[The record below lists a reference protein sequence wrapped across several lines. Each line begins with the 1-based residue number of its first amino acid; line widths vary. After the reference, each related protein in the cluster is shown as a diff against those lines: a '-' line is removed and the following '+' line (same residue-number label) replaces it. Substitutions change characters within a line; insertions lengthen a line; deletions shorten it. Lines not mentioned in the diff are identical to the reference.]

1 MNNELIEE
9 LITDYLKPEFRGR
22 LIDRGLSRSMIW
34 ENGILPKN
42 SSDFSDELTYDL
54 LSYGYSLLSL
64 AIKGINNGINENL
77 RNQAFEKAATA
88 LMTVIYNGA
97 TNYSKYSFHTLMCA
111 SAYHLAHYS
120 AKSYS
125 LLNKVEEYLSENILE
140 KSLRLLLI
148 RDFNG
153 LLENIPV
160 WKFSLK
166 ADLDNLINNDEHNE
180 IIEEASV
187 HLTYLNSVLVDRYL
201 EVIYEYLDLLKVG
214 NNSRLESIN
223 KILNENISISL
234 KYNFI
239 EDWWI
244 YRITLYILNDLWERT
259 YHNILPIEKNNPEW
273 SSYRAKFIEH
283 LMHKGNAEIDLWPSQ
298 IEGAKKAVNDL
309 ENLVISLPTS
319 AGKTRIAEICI
330 LRALSKQKKVIFITP
345 LRALSIQTEITL
357 MNTFRD
363 LGNSVSSLYGG
374 LSLYNHQR
382 QQFSDSDILI
392 GTPEKL
398 DFLIKHDPELLNDVG
413 LIVID
418 EGHMI
423 GPTEREIKF
432 EVLIQCLLNREDSDL
447 RRIVCLSAILPSG
460 KELDNFV
467 GWISYD
473 RQGQAII
480 SSWRPT
486 DLRFGIIY
494 PNNSDT
500 GFRLDYVIGS
510 QKPFI
515 PNFINKITINNRS
528 RYPNSQQELCLSIA
542 EKFVHDSHSVLIYC
556 PMQKSVN
563 ALAKK
568 LIQMNKSR
576 RLNFKDLNIDSEYFH
591 NAVRVA
597 DELFGSNHYIVE
609 CLKLGIVVHHGK
621 LPKEY
626 RTALELLLKN
636 CKIGLII
643 SSPTLAQGLNLQ
655 VNVVLFQSIYR
666 MRDPIPQSEFKNVIG
681 RAGRSFVDL
690 QGIVLYANYDN
701 SSYKAQIWE
710 KLTKGEEQLSLVS
723 GLKDIVLNLLI
734 TLIRTLAENDV
745 AKIYEYIV
753 NSSFKF
759 DFSLDTSK
767 NQLNEEELKKWSE
780 RLNLLDYSI
789 INLVGD
795 KDFDILELAEQIDT
809 ALHKSLFYKQIQ
821 EYSDDEQLLFKKIV
835 QKRAEHL
842 WNKTTESTRKQ
853 LYLSGVSFDTIENHD
868 SIIEEIFE
876 IIKNIESMLKVSN
889 IDKDQII
896 LSINELAYKLF
907 SINEFSPNDL
917 PAKSTE
923 ILTNW
928 LTGKKYLINDDIDKI
943 VSFIENDVSYKLVW
957 ALEFLK
963 SRHSIF
969 AKTEIE
975 VETFDYISQSLEYG
989 LIDKCAMTLMQLGI
1003 GSRLQAQELNH
1014 HLNFIDPKHVIK
1026 WLAELNLDDIQ
1037 NQFSKELINSL
1048 RKLLT
1053 KINPFDKMKI
1063 TTIRTEEPVI
1073 WLIDDPESYMFS
1085 NLKLI
1090 NMNLETF
1097 ILSNKAEAIGKLK
1110 EFIDLRSMKI
1120 LHIYINE
1127 DSTVD
1132 IKYEYFE

>member
-1 MNNELIEE
+1 MNKELIEE
-9 LITDYLKPEFRGR
+9 LITNHLKPEFRGR

-34 ENGILPKN
+34 ENGILPEN

-64 AIKGINNGINENL
+64 AIKSIDNDVNETL
-77 RNQAFEKAATA
+77 KNQAFEKAATA
-88 LMTVIYNGA
+88 LMTVIYNGS
-97 TNYSKYSFHTLMCA
+97 TSYSKYSFHTLMCA
-111 SAYHLAHYS
+111 GAYHLAHFS

-125 LLNKVEEYLSENILE
+125 LLNRVEEYLGDNILE
-140 KSLRLLLI
+140 KSLSLLLT
-148 RDFNG
+148 RDFDR
-153 LLENIPV
+153 LSDIIPV
-160 WKFSLK
+160 WKFHLK
-166 ADLDNLINNDEHNE
+166 NDLDSLVNNDTHNDL
-180 IIEEASV
+180 EETSV
-187 HLTYLNSVLVDRYL
+187 HLTYLNSVLVNRYL
-201 EVIYEYLDLLKVG
+201 EVIYDFLDLLEVG
-214 NNSRLESIN
+214 DSQKLESIN

-244 YRITLYILNDLWERT
+244 YRITYYLLNDLWERT

-273 SSYRAKFIEH
+273 NSYRHGFIET
-283 LMHKGNAEIDLWPSQ
+283 LLKKNNAEIDLWPSQ

-319 AGKTRIAEICI
+319 AGKTRIAELCI

-357 MNTFRD
+357 MNTFSD
-363 LGNSVSSLYGG
+363 LGNTVSSLYGG
-374 LSLYNHQR
+374 LSLNGYQR

-398 DFLIKHDPELLNDVG
+398 DFIIKHDPELLNNVG

-460 KELDNFV
+460 QELDNFV
-467 GWISYD
+467 SWISFD
-473 RQGQAII
+473 RQGQAIT

-494 PNNSDT
+494 PNSSDT
-500 GFRLDYVIGS
+500 GFRLDYVIGA
-510 QKPFI
+510 QNPFI
-515 PNFINKITINNRS
+515 PNFIHKIIVNNRS
-528 RYPNSQQELCLSIA
+528 KYPNSQQELCLSIA
-542 EKFVHDSHSVLIYC
+542 EKFVHDNQSVLIYC

-568 LIQMNKSR
+568 LIQMNRSH
-576 RLNFKDLNIDSEYFH
+576 RLSFKNLNIDSEYFH
-591 NAVRVA
+591 NAVRIS

-636 CKIGLII
+636 CKVGLII

-655 VNVVLFQSIYR
+655 VNVVLFQSIHR
-666 MRDPIPQSEFKNVIG
+666 GRDPIPQSEFKNVIG

-690 QGIVLYANYDN
+690 QGIVLYANYEN

-710 KLTKGEEQLSLVS
+710 KLTQGKGQLSLVS
-723 GLKDIVLNLLI
+723 GLKEIVLNLLI
-734 TLIRTLAENDV
+734 TLIKTLGENDV
-745 AKIYEYIV
+745 GKVYEHIV
-753 NSSFKF
+753 NSSFRF
-759 DFSLDTSK
+759 NFSLDTSK
-767 NQLNEEELKKWSE
+767 NQPGDEEFEEWNE
-780 RLNLLDYSI
+780 RLKLLDYSI

-795 KDFDILELAEQIDT
+795 KDFDILDLAEQIDI
-809 ALHKSLFYKQIQ
+809 ALQKSLFYKQIQ
-821 EYSDDEQLLFKKIV
+821 EYENDTQLLFKKFV
-835 QKRAEHL
+835 QKRAEYL

-853 LYLSGVSFDTIENHD
+853 LYLSGVNFDTIENYD
-868 SIIEEIFE
+868 SIIEEIFK
-876 IIKNIESMLKVSN
+876 IIKNIESILKASN
-889 IDKDQII
+889 IDKNQII

-907 SINEFSPNDL
+907 SINEFSPTHL
-917 PAKSTE
+917 PNNYNE

-928 LTGKKYLINDDIDKI
+928 LNGKRYLIDDEIDKT
-943 VSFIENDVSYKLVW
+943 VRFIEHDVSYTLVW

-963 SRHSIF
+963 SRHTICD
-969 AKTEIE
+969 KTEIE
-975 VETFDYISQSLEYG
+975 VETFDYISQALEYG
-989 LIDKCAMTLMQLGI
+989 LIDKCAISLMQQGI
-1003 GSRLQAQELNH
+1003 GSRLQAQELTD
-1014 HLNFIDPKHVIK
+1014 HLNFIDPKQIIK
-1026 WLAELNLDDIQ
+1026 WISELNIDDIK
-1037 NQFSKELINSL
+1037 NQFSAELINSL
-1048 RKLLT
+1048 KKLLI
-1053 KINPFDKMKI
+1053 KINPFKKK
-1063 TTIRTEEPVI
+1063 IRTLLIKEPVI
-1073 WLIDDPESYMFS
+1073 WFVDDPDAYGFS
-1085 NLKLI
+1085 GLKLI
-1090 NMNLETF
+1090 NTDSETF
-1097 ILSNKAEAIGKLK
+1097 ILSNKTKVIGKFK
-1110 EFIDLRSMKI
+1110 KIIDIGSVNIEYM
-1120 LHIYINE
+1120 YINDDFTIE
-1127 DSTVD
+1127 
-1132 IKYEYFE
+1132 IQYEYFE

>member
-1 MNNELIEE
+1 MNKELIEE
-9 LITDYLKPEFRGR
+9 LITNHLKPEFRGR

-34 ENGILPKN
+34 ENGILPEN

-64 AIKGINNGINENL
+64 AIKSIDNDVKETL

-88 LMTVIYNGA
+88 LMTVIYNGP

-111 SAYHLAHYS
+111 SAYHLSHYS

-125 LLNKVEEYLSENILE
+125 LLNKLEEYLSDNILE
-140 KSLRLLLI
+140 KSLSLLLT
-148 RDFNG
+148 RDFNR

-160 WKFSLK
+160 WKLSIK
-166 ADLDNLINNDEHNE
+166 ADLNHLINIDEHNE
-180 IIEEASV
+180 LEEASV
-187 HLTYLNSVLVDRYL
+187 HLTYLNSILVDRYL
-201 EVIYEYLDLLKVG
+201 EVIYEYLDLLKFG
-214 NNSRLESIN
+214 SDRRLESIN

-244 YRITLYILNDLWERT
+244 YRITLYLLNDLWDRT
-259 YHNILPIEKNNPEW
+259 YHNILPIEINNPEW
-273 SSYRAKFIEH
+273 NSYRAKFIEH
-283 LMHKGNAEIDLWPSQ
+283 LINKDTAEIDLWPSQ
-298 IEGAKKAVNDL
+298 IEGAKRAIYDL

-319 AGKTRIAEICI
+319 AGKTRIAELCI
-330 LRALSKQKKVIFITP
+330 LRALSKKKKVIFITP

-357 MNTFRD
+357 MNTFTY
-363 LGNSVSSLYGG
+363 LGNTVSSLYGG
-374 LSLYNHQR
+374 LSLYGYQR
-382 QQFSDSDILI
+382 EQFSDSDILI

-398 DFLIKHDPELLNDVG
+398 EFLIKHDQELLNDVG
-413 LIVID
+413 LIIMD

-423 GPTEREIKF
+423 GPSEREIKF
-432 EVLIQCLLNREDSDL
+432 EVLIQCLLNREDSDS

-460 KELDNFV
+460 QELEHFV
-467 GWISYD
+467 NWISYD
-473 RQGQAII
+473 RQGQAIS

-515 PNFINKITINNRS
+515 PNFITKTFNNRS
-528 RYPNSQQELCLSIA
+528 KFPNSQQDLCLSIA
-542 EKFVHDSHSVLIYC
+542 EKFVHDSQSVLIYC
-556 PMQKSVN
+556 PLQKSVN

-568 LIQMNKSR
+568 LVQLTRSR
-576 RLNFKDLNIDSEYFH
+576 KLDFKNLNIDSEYFH

-609 CLKLGIVVHHGK
+609 CLRLGIVIHHGK

-636 CKIGLII
+636 CKVGLII

-666 MRDPIPQSEFKNVIG
+666 MQDRIPQSEFKNVIG

-701 SSYKAQIWE
+701 GYYKAQTWE
-710 KLTKGEEQLSLVS
+710 KLTQGKEQLSLVS

-734 TLIRTLAENDV
+734 TLINSLTEKDV
-745 AKIYEYIV
+745 EKIYEQIV

-759 DFSLDTSK
+759 DFSSDASK
-767 NQLNEEELKKWSE
+767 KQPSEEELEKWSKQ
-780 RLNLLDYSI
+780 LNLLDYSI
-789 INLVGD
+789 INLVGG
-795 KDFDILELAEQIDT
+795 KDFDILELAEQIDI
-809 ALHKSLFYKQIQ
+809 ALQHSLFYKQIQ
-821 EYSDDEQLLFKKIV
+821 EYSDDEQLLFKKFV
-835 QKRAEHL
+835 QKRAEYL

-868 SIIEEIFE
+868 SIIEDIFE
-876 IIKNIESMLKVSN
+876 IIKNIESMLITS
-889 IDKDQII
+889 DKDQIV
-896 LSINELAYKLF
+896 LSINELADKLF

-917 PAKSTE
+917 PEEYTD

-928 LTGKKYLINDDIDKI
+928 LSGKKYLINDNIDKI
-943 VSFIENDVSYKLVW
+943 VSFIENDVSFKLVW
-957 ALEFLK
+957 ALDFLK
-963 SRHSIF
+963 SRHNIC
-969 AKTEIE
+969 ATTEIE
-975 VETFDYISQSLEYG
+975 AETFDYISQALEYG
-989 LIDKCAMTLMQLGI
+989 LIDKCAITLMQLGI
-1003 GSRLQAQELNH
+1003 GSRLQAQELTD
-1014 HLNFIDPKHVIK
+1014 HLNFIDPKQVIK
-1026 WLAELNLDDIQ
+1026 WISELNINDIQ
-1037 NQFSKELINSL
+1037 NQFRAELINSL
-1048 RKLLT
+1048 RKLIT
-1053 KINPFDKMKI
+1053 KMNPFENKRKI
-1063 TTIRTEEPVI
+1063 VEIFEGEPVK
-1073 WLIDDPESYMFS
+1073 WLVDDPENYTFS
-1085 NLKLI
+1085 KLKLI
-1090 NMNLETF
+1090 NMNSETF
-1097 ILSNKAEAIGKLK
+1097 VLSDKAVAIAKVERFIELTSIDTFRIDINSGSTIDIL
-1110 EFIDLRSMKI
+1110 
-1120 LHIYINE
+1120 
-1127 DSTVD
+1127 
-1132 IKYEYFE
+1132 YEYYL

>member
-1 MNNELIEE
+1 MNKELIEE
-9 LITDYLKPEFRGR
+9 LIKNHLKPEFRGR

-34 ENGILPKN
+34 DNGILPEN

-64 AIKGINNGINENL
+64 AIKSIDNDVNETL
-77 RNQAFEKAATA
+77 KNQAFEKAATA
-88 LMTVIYNGA
+88 LMTVIYNGS

-111 SAYHLAHYS
+111 GAYHLAHFS

-125 LLNKVEEYLSENILE
+125 LLNRVEEHLSNNILE
-140 KSLRLLLI
+140 KSLSLLLTRDFDRLLDI
-148 RDFNG
+148 
-153 LLENIPV
+153 IPV
-160 WKFSLK
+160 WKFDLK
-166 ADLDNLINNDEHNE
+166 NDLDSLVNKDIHNE
-180 IIEEASV
+180 LDETSV
-187 HLTYLNSVLVDRYL
+187 HLTYLNSVLVNRYL

-214 NNSRLESIN
+214 NSSRLESIN

-244 YRITLYILNDLWERT
+244 YRITLYLLNDLWDRT

-273 SSYRAKFIEH
+273 NGYRTKFIEH
-283 LMHKGNAEIDLWPSQ
+283 LMNKDNAEIDLWPSQ
-298 IEGAKKAVNDL
+298 IEGANRAIYDL

-319 AGKTRIAEICI
+319 AGKTRIAELCI
-330 LRALSKQKKVIFITP
+330 LRALSKKKKVIFITP

-357 MNTFRD
+357 MNTFTY
-363 LGNSVSSLYGG
+363 LGNTVSSLYGG
-374 LSLYNHQR
+374 MSLYGYQR
-382 QQFSDSDILI
+382 EQFSDSDILI

-413 LIVID
+413 LIIMD

-423 GPTEREIKF
+423 GPAEREVKF
-432 EVLIQCLLNREDSDL
+432 EVLIQCLLNREDSDS

-460 KELDNFV
+460 QELDNFV
-467 GWISYD
+467 SWISYD
-473 RQGQAII
+473 RQGQAIT

-500 GFRLDYVIGS
+500 GFRLDYVIGA

-515 PNFINKITINNRS
+515 PNFIPKIVNNRS
-528 RYPNSQQELCLSIA
+528 KYPNSQQELCLSIA
-542 EKFVHDSHSVLIYC
+542 EKFVHDGQNVLIYC

-568 LIQMNKSR
+568 LVQMTRSR
-576 RLNFKDLNIDSEYFH
+576 KLDFKNLNIDSEYFH

-626 RTALELLLKN
+626 RTALELLIKN
-636 CKIGLII
+636 CKVGLII

-666 MRDPIPQSEFKNVIG
+666 MRDTIPQTEFKNVIG

-701 SSYKAQIWE
+701 SSYKAQTWE
-710 KLTKGEEQLSLVS
+710 KLTKGEEQLPLVS

-734 TLIRTLAENDV
+734 TLIKSQTDKDIE
-745 AKIYEYIV
+745 KIYEHIV

-759 DFSLDTSK
+759 DFSLDNSK
-767 NQLNEEELKKWSE
+767 NQLSEKELEKWSE

-795 KDFDILELAEQIDT
+795 KDFDILELAEQIDI
-809 ALHKSLFYKQIQ
+809 ALQHSLFYKQIQ
-821 EYSDDEQLLFKKIV
+821 EYSTDEQLMFKKFV
-835 QKRAEHL
+835 QKRAEYL

-868 SIIEEIFE
+868 PIIEEIFE
-876 IIKNIESMLKVSN
+876 IIKNIESILTGSN
-889 IDKDQII
+889 IDKDKII
-896 LSINELAYKLF
+896 LNINELADKLF

-917 PAKSTE
+917 PEKHAD

-928 LTGKKYLINDDIDKI
+928 LSGKKYLMNDDIDKI
-943 VSFIENDVSYKLVW
+943 VGFIENDVSYKLVW

-963 SRHSIF
+963 SRHNIC

-975 VETFDYISQSLEYG
+975 VETFDYISQALEYG

-1003 GSRLQAQELNH
+1003 GSRLQVQELTDY
-1014 HLNFIDPKHVIK
+1014 LDFIDPKHVIK
-1026 WLAELNLDDIQ
+1026 WLSELNLDDIQ
-1037 NQFSKELINSL
+1037 NQFSTGLINSL
-1048 RKLLT
+1048 RKLRT
-1053 KINPFDKMKI
+1053 KINPFDKKKII
-1063 TTIRTEEPVI
+1063 TTLTEEPVI

-1090 NMNLETF
+1090 NINLETF

-1110 EFIDLRSMKI
+1110 EFIELSSMKI
-1120 LHIYINE
+1120 LHIYIE